1 MTPGGIDELE
11 VLKNRYM
18 TIVMARVSTSA
29 AEAFELGYLE
39 SSNASVSISRK
50 WQLEQARRKAMELSD
65 KGYVQPVA
73 REDIRVLG
81 RQGLGMLTVGASNM
95 LAGHRSEEHTSELQS
110 LMRTS
115 YAVFCMT

>member
-1 MTPGGIDELE
+1 MTHSFPTRRSSYLELE

-81 RQGLGMLTVGASNM
+81 RQGLGIDRKSTRLNSS
-95 LAGHRSEEHTSELQS
+95 H
-110 LMRTS
+110 
-115 YAVFCMT
+115 